1 MTVASTARSLQ
12 ASNGQGGKLRAQAKR
27 SGSAGV
33 EEAEEGAV
41 QKLVLALVILGF
53 VAFVYQGFALSSR
66 EADLTPD
73 VAATPVARP

>member
-1 MTVASTARSLQ
+1 LHASD
-12 ASNGQGGKLRAQAKR
+12 GCGGKLRAQAKR

-53 VAFVYQGFALSSR
+53 VAFVYQGFALSSH
-66 EADLTPD
+66 EPAPPPD
-73 VAATPVARP
+73 AVTTQPVGRP

>member
-1 MTVASTARSLQ
+1 LQ
-12 ASNGQGGKLRAQAKR
+12 VPGGPGGKLGAQAKR

-33 EEAEEGAV
+33 EQAEEGAV

-66 EADLTPD
+66 EAALSPD
-73 VAATPVARP
+73 AATSQTIPRP

>member
-1 MTVASTARSLQ
+1 LEASDGR
-12 ASNGQGGKLRAQAKR
+12 GGKLRAQTKR

-53 VAFVYQGFALSSR
+53 VAFVYQGFALSSH
-66 EADLTPD
+66 EPAPPPD
-73 VAATPVARP
+73 AVATQPVARP

>member
-1 MTVASTARSLQ
+1 LQ
-12 ASNGQGGKLRAQAKR
+12 VSGVRGSKLRIQAKR

-41 QKLVLALVILGF
+41 QKLVLALVILGL

-66 EADLTPD
+66 EAGPPTDA
-73 VAATPVARP
+73 VATQPVTRP